1 MIHAFLERVSK
12 KAEMHI
18 LVSRLFHEFITSIS
32 SSCKKRMA
40 VESSQPN
47 LFILKNQLK
56 MSDGIMTPVK
66 DNLTNLKILESNMK
80 AVV

>member
-1 MIHAFLERVSK
+1 
-12 KAEMHI
+12 
-18 LVSRLFHEFITSIS
+18 
-32 SSCKKRMA
+32 MA